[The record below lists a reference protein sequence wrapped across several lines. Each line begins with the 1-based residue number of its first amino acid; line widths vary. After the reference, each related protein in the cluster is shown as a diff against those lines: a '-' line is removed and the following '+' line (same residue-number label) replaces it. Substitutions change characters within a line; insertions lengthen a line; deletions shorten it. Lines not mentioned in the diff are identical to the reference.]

1 VTKKIREVSVLFLV
15 GITSAF
21 LLSFVFS
28 QTAPLISKY
37 REESLKKSLSEV
49 FDEPSA
55 RFEEIKADTLW
66 KVFKE
71 ERQIGIVF
79 RCGKKGYSGTIRP
92 IAGVDSAGKII
103 RIKIPKEELSE
114 TPGLGMKIA
123 EEPFLKQF
131 NNLTADEIF
140 LKKDNPRGKIDAVT
154 SATISS
160 RASAEAVREGL
171 QKYSSFLPGYAFK
184 EFLKTYFDALE
195 KQSPG
200 SAVRE
205 IEPNKLWQIDDN
217 FVYIATIEDSPI
229 ILKLIARVENKTFK
243 NISIFMEEMLTG
255 KEELSGESKALK
267 ENLERKFEGVLIDNI
282 EKLKFESAHEEI
294 AEKIKKALAT
304 GYSKYIKGRER

>member
-1 VTKKIREVSVLFLV
+1 MTKKIREVSVLFLV